1 MPLYLVL
8 IICSITVPFAL
19 SFDKKVGFYKIWPFL
34 LPSVL
39 ITAIPFIL
47 IDICFTERGI
57 WGFNARYHS
66 DIVIAS
72 LPLEEWLFF
81 LVIPYAS
88 IFIHYVLQ
96 AYFPKLFL
104 TEKMSRI
111 ISLILIAIFL
121 LMVITNIGRAYS
133 ALYFSVMIIVL
144 LIGMF
149 EKKQLLKR
157 FYISFLVILVPFLI
171 INGIL
176 TGSMIADEV
185 VWYNNEEITGIRIF
199 TVPLEDF
206 TYAFS
211 LIMINLLLLNFFRG
225 VFHKNQGS

>member
-19 SFDKKVGFYKIWPFL
+19 SFDKKVGFWKTWPL
-34 LPSVL
+34 LFPSVL
-39 ITAIPFIL
+39 ITAVPFII

-66 DIVIAS
+66 EIVIAS

-104 TEKMSRI
+104 SGKMTRI
-111 ISLILIAIFL
+111 ISLILITILL

-133 ALYFSVMIIVL
+133 ALYFSLMIIVL
-144 LIGMF
+144 LIGML
-149 EKKQLLKR
+149 EKKQLLAR

-176 TGSMIADEV
+176 TGSLIKDEV
-185 VWYNNEEITGIRIF
+185 VWYNSEEITGIRIF
-199 TVPLEDF
+199 TVPVEDF
-206 TYAFS
+206 TYAFT
-211 LIMINLLLLNFFRG
+211 LVMINLLLMNFFRT
-225 VFHKNQGS
+225 VFYKNQGS